1 MSVQSLA
8 FLAFL
13 TVTVCVC
20 RLLPKERTWVLLAAS
35 LVFYLWGGAP
45 SALWGCGLL
54 AVSSFVSYLAA
65 NTLRK
70 HRRKSVLLAVVCY
83 HIAVLGIFKYTVFF
97 TGGAVRMP
105 FVPLGI
111 SFFTFQQIWYLRE
124 VYAGTFSQVPTPAE
138 YLTYSFFFPT
148 VSSGPILKPGNFFP
162 QLRETSPLPQDTAA
176 GLYAIGLGLA
186 KKVLLADNLGVL
198 VNNGWGSL
206 SELTALTA
214 WCVILGYTLQ
224 LYFDF
229 SGYCDLTAGCA
240 RLLGL
245 RLPINFDSPYR
256 SLSVTEFWKRW
267 HMTLTAFLREN
278 VYFPLGGSRKGR
290 GRTYL
295 NILVVYLVSGIWHG
309 AGGTFILWGLLH
321 GLAQVLERLWGKR
334 RDALPRWVRWAMTFL
349 FINLAWVF
357 FRAPD
362 VSSALLLLKT
372 AVTGGMGGI
381 RLWLVNGLFRREVS
395 ALELLLPVIG
405 PYTAYL
411 RVALI
416 LGIGLLAALWPRN
429 VIRQMDTF
437 RPNWRS
443 GLYVLVW
450 TVWAILST
458 PALLKKGGP
467 AMEQRAYQKWTR
479 GLLLGLVLVLTA
491 CAAVVYRVD
500 PCFYYRMPTDREPV
514 FFSERYQTAGIVR
527 NNPADVVLL
536 GSSMTANCYGSQLET
551 VFGGTG
557 LRLTIP
563 DGYFSEFDQVM
574 GLLMRTHPPKR
585 VLFAM
590 DTNIFTRSPDGV
602 TGAMPDYLYD
612 SSTINDVKYLL
623 NKDVLYYSLY
633 ALMAQRWDEGETLD
647 KGFSWM
653 DTVWWNHMT
662 ALEEYTRPDIAPEPM
677 PRDGLLADAA
687 KNLAVAASWAERYPE
702 VEFDFYF
709 SPYSILYWDKIGRMG
724 ETDAVFAA
732 LELACET
739 LLPYENVTLHGL
751 LFDRDI
757 IEHLDYYC
765 DYVHHSDEA
774 GALAL
779 EKIHSGTDRLTE
791 KNYRETLANWHD
803 FVVNYDYDKF
813 WDDYYWYQFHTPAGA
828 KT

>member
-1 MSVQSLA
+1 
-8 FLAFL
+8 
-13 TVTVCVC
+13 
-20 RLLPKERTWVLLAAS
+20 
-35 LVFYLWGGAP
+35 
-45 SALWGCGLL
+45 
-54 AVSSFVSYLAA
+54 
-65 NTLRK
+65 
-70 HRRKSVLLAVVCY
+70 
-83 HIAVLGIFKYTVFF
+83 
-97 TGGAVRMP
+97 MP

-229 SGYCDLTAGCA
+229 SGYCDLAAGCA

-309 AGGTFILWGLLH
+309 AGWTFILWGLLH

-381 RLWLVNGLFRREVS
+381 RLWLVNGLFRREIS

-443 GLYVLVW
+443 GLYVLAW
-450 TVWAILST
+450 TVWAILSFT
-458 PALLKKGGP
+458 G
-467 AMEQRAYQKWTR
+467 
-479 GLLLGLVLVLTA
+479 
-491 CAAVVYRVD
+491 VVT
-500 PCFYYRMPTDREPV
+500 F
-514 FFSERYQTAGIVR
+514 I
-527 NNPADVVLL
+527 
-536 GSSMTANCYGSQLET
+536 
-551 VFGGTG
+551 
-557 LRLTIP
+557 
-563 DGYFSEFDQVM
+563 
-574 GLLMRTHPPKR
+574 
-585 VLFAM
+585 
-590 DTNIFTRSPDGV
+590 
-602 TGAMPDYLYD
+602 
-612 SSTINDVKYLL
+612 
-623 NKDVLYYSLY
+623 YSN
-633 ALMAQRWDEGETLD
+633 
-647 KGFSWM
+647 F
-653 DTVWWNHMT
+653 
-662 ALEEYTRPDIAPEPM
+662 
-677 PRDGLLADAA
+677 
-687 KNLAVAASWAERYPE
+687 
-702 VEFDFYF
+702 
-709 SPYSILYWDKIGRMG
+709 
-724 ETDAVFAA
+724 
-732 LELACET
+732 
-739 LLPYENVTLHGL
+739 
-751 LFDRDI
+751 
-757 IEHLDYYC
+757 
-765 DYVHHSDEA
+765 
-774 GALAL
+774 
-779 EKIHSGTDRLTE
+779 
-791 KNYRETLANWHD
+791 
-803 FVVNYDYDKF
+803 
-813 WDDYYWYQFHTPAGA
+813 
-828 KT
+828 